1 MNKLLKIVAIL
12 ALSCAA
18 SFADSG
24 KVDSSNDVT
33 AENVGLAIVDVL
45 FVRPI
50 AAAGTIGGF
59 GLFAASGPFTA
70 MGGVADNAW
79 DVLVERPGKFAF
91 DRDLGDFGN

>member
-12 ALSCAA
+12 ALSCTAA
-18 SFADSG
+18 FADSG
-24 KVDSSNDVT
+24 ARNDSDDVT

-45 FVRPI
+45 FVRPV

-70 MGGVADNAW
+70 MGGVADDSW

-91 DRDLGDFGN
+91 TRDLGDFGN

>member
-12 ALSCAA
+12 ALSCSAVL
-18 SFADSG
+18 ADSG
-24 KVDSSNDVT
+24 SADSDDVT
-33 AENVGLAIVDVL
+33 AENVGLAIVDFI
-45 FVRPI
+45 FVRPV

-70 MGGVADNAW
+70 AGGVADDSW

-91 DRDLGDFGN
+91 TRDLGDFGN

>member
-1 MNKLLKIVAIL
+1 MAIL

-24 KVDSSNDVT
+24 KVDSSDDVT

-45 FVRPI
+45 FVRPV

-59 GLFAASGPFTA
+59 GLFAASGPLTA
-70 MGGVADNAW
+70 MGGVAEDSWN
-79 DVLVERPGKFAF
+79 VLVERPGKFAF

>member
-24 KVDSSNDVT
+24 ACEPCDDVT

-45 FVRPI
+45 FVRPV

-70 MGGVADNAW
+70 MGGVADDSW

-91 DRDLGDFGN
+91 TRDLGDFGN

>member
-24 KVDSSNDVT
+24 RVDSSDDVT

-45 FVRPI
+45 FVRPV

-70 MGGVADNAW
+70 MGGVAEDSW